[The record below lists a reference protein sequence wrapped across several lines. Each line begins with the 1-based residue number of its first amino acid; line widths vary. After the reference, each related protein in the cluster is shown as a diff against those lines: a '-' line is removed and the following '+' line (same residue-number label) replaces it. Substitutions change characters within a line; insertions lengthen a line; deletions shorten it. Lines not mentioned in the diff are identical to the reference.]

1 MWYKKYLKVKLVF
14 RIIVEVLL
22 LIKCILCLKLELFL
36 NDLDYW
42 EKKNL
47 CEILDLLIKK
57 KIYGYWDV
65 YFDI

>member
-22 LIKCILCLKLELFL
+22 LIKCMLCLKLEWFL

-57 KIYGYWDV
+57 IYEYWDV